1 VHAWGAGRRKHLLAA
16 SIVTAALA
24 ALAGGIAGT
33 APSASASWPDGR
45 VAALWPTFS
54 GLPAVESGAGGVRR
68 WNGTFRSCVESSR
81 VQLDFRCKY
90 ADAAGNVGYVC
101 LSAGGPPQDISRA
114 SIHAVVAPAD
124 PTYGSASPAQV
135 CFASLAYAMSLG

>member
-1 VHAWGAGRRKHLLAA
+1 MLAA
-16 SIVTAALA
+16 SIVAATVVALA
-24 ALAGGIAGT
+24 VGIGGS

-54 GLPAVESGAGGVRR
+54 MVPTAESGEGGLRA
-68 WNGTFRSCVESSR
+68 WNGTFRRCVESRR
-81 VQLDFRCKY
+81 VQLDFRCQY
-90 ADAAGNVGYVC
+90 SDAAGHMGYVC
-101 LSAGGPPQDISRA
+101 LSAGGPPRDLSRR

-124 PTYGSASPAQV
+124 PTYAAASPAQV

>member
-1 VHAWGAGRRKHLLAA
+1 
-16 SIVTAALA
+16 
-24 ALAGGIAGT
+24 
-33 APSASASWPDGR
+33 
-45 VAALWPTFS
+45 
-54 GLPAVESGAGGVRR
+54 
-68 WNGTFRSCVESSR
+68 

-90 ADAAGNVGYVC
+90 TDAAGNVGYVC
-101 LSAGGPPQDISRA
+101 LSAGGPPQDISSE